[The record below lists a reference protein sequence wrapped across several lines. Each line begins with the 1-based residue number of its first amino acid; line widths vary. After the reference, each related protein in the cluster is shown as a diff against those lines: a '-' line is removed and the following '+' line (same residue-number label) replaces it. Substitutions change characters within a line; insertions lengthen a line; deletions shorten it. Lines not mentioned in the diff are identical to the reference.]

1 MDGKTK
7 YDSSPV
13 TTTTTTPT
21 HPQYR
26 TRPHPFGP
34 VHRAVMGN
42 AFGRRIFGTKSVAMM
57 EDEIAQVEFKRTL
70 SGLDLMFLGI
80 GAIIGAGIFVLTGT
94 AARDHAG
101 PALVISFLIA
111 GFVCGLASMCYAELA
126 SMIPA
131 SGSAYSF
138 TYVAMGEFLAWIVG
152 WDLMLEYM
160 VGAATVAVG
169 WSSYLVQLI
178 DDITGNHDTTNPRI
192 VNAPF
197 KWVEVGHEHRGQK
210 VTSAAFV
217 RNAVPCGPGGTEW
230 CEPIINLP
238 AIAIVLAVTAILVVG
253 VKESTRVNNFFVV
266 VKVVIT
272 LMFIF
277 AGIKFIQPANYS
289 PFIPPNEG
297 PKKYGVEGVFAGAV
311 TVFFAYIGF
320 DAVST
325 TAQEAKNPQ
334 KDLPVGIIG
343 SLSVCTILYIAVS
356 AVMVGL
362 RPFHDIES
370 KAPVASNILWAA
382 ANQGVNLRW
391 FTIIVS
397 IGAVA
402 GLTSVILTMLLGQ
415 PRIFHAM
422 AKDGLLPKTFSRL
435 HPRFHTPYITTITTG
450 VICALFAGILPVDI
464 LGNLTSVG
472 TLLAFLF
479 VSLSTI
485 ILKITDPDR
494 PRGFSVPG
502 GRIGGFVIPTLA
514 AACVIFLLTQI
525 TPASIARVFIW
536 MALGT
541 IVYVVYG
548 YRHSHL
554 RNHQRQ
560 MADKYQSSSETL

>member
-1 MDGKTK
+1 
-7 YDSSPV
+7 
-13 TTTTTTPT
+13 
-21 HPQYR
+21 
-26 TRPHPFGP
+26 
-34 VHRAVMGN
+34 MGN
-42 AFGRRIFGTKSVAMM
+42 KFGRRIFGTKSVAMM
-57 EDEIAQVEFKRTL
+57 EAEIAQVGFKRTL
-70 SGLDLMFLGI
+70 SGVDLMFLGI

-94 AARDHAG
+94 AARNHAG

-169 WSSYLVQLI
+169 WSSYVVQLI
-178 DDITGNHDTTNPRI
+178 DDITGNHDTTNPHI

-197 KWVEVGHEHRGQK
+197 RWVEVGQEHRGQT

-217 RNAVPCGPGGTEW
+217 RNAVPCGPGGTDW

-238 AIAIVLAVTAILVVG
+238 AIAIVIAVTAILVFG
-253 VKESTRVNNFFVV
+253 IKESSRINNFFVV

-277 AGIKFIQPANYS
+277 AGIKFINPANYT
-289 PFIPPNEG
+289 PFIPPQ
-297 PKKYGVEGVFAGAV
+297 KAAKQYGVEGIFAGAV

-334 KDLPVGIIG
+334 KDLPFGIIG

-362 RPFHDIES
+362 RPYYDISE
-370 KAPVASNILWAA
+370 KAPVASNLLWAA
-382 ANQGVNLRW
+382 ANQGTNLRW
-391 FTIIVS
+391 FTIIIS

-435 HPRFHTPYITTITTG
+435 HPRFQTPYITTITTG
-450 VICALFAGILPVDI
+450 TICALFAGILPVDI

-472 TLLAFLF
+472 TLIAFLF

-485 ILKITDPDR
+485 VLKITDPTR

-502 GRIGGFVIPTLA
+502 GRIGGFVIPSLSA
-514 AACVIFLLTQI
+514 ASVIFLLTQI

-536 MALGT
+536 MAIGAV
-541 IVYVVYG
+541 VYAVYG
-548 YRHSHL
+548 YRKSHL
-554 RNHQRQ
+554 GKHNAGLRAHGHS
-560 MADKYQSSSETL
+560 ASTF